1 MGVFDKFLNSF
12 GLDSDDYDDE
22 MDYLDDEE
30 EVRPKKSKKIKYEE
44 EPEEEENAF
53 QKTYTNR
60 FMDSSKSQSSR
71 PKPQAVA
78 SRSSSK
84 LVPLTSSNHGGI
96 DEIFVLR
103 PTNDDDCWEIIDAL
117 KEGKAIIINLEGMNT
132 DDAQHII
139 DNIVGCCYTIDGDI
153 KRIAPS
159 VFVAA
164 PHDMEINI
172 REDLL
177 NEVLT
182 PGGNMLD
189 LRNEY

>member
-139 DNIVGCCYTIDGDI
+139 DIIVGCCYTIDGDI

-164 PHDMEINI
+164 PHDM
-172 REDLL
+172 DLL